1 MTILA
6 GEVKGRVEERPAP
19 SVTYWL
25 TASPWHGQAP
35 VDDLYREYL
44 DWSAGAAVPFDR
56 FLHDVGVCGP
66 ELILA
71 DGMFLFSRP

>member
-6 GEVKGRVEERPAP
+6 RETKANVDRRPTP

-25 TASPWHGQAP
+25 TASPWHGNAP
-35 VDDLYREYL
+35 VDDLYREYVS
-44 DWSAGAAVPFDR
+44 WSAGGAVPFDR
-56 FLHDVGVCGP
+56 FLHDVGTCGV